1 MKKKVIVFL
10 AGMATYFI
18 GSTVVAYISDDV
30 DFVNTKN
37 HDDVGEKIE
46 TIDNI
51 IESSFIFEYDEENME
66 DAMIKGYMNGL
77 NDPYSTYF
85 TKAEFQKFMEATEG
99 QYVGIGSVVSVDMKT
114 NEIIIVSPF
123 SDSPAE
129 KAGIKAGDRIIAID
143 GTEVTGEDLD
153 LAISMMKGKADT
165 DVEVTILRGEDNE
178 EFTYT
183 VTRQEITIDTV
194 SHQML
199 DDNIGYIQI
208 SGFDEV
214 TDKQF
219 HTAYEELTAENM
231 ESLIIDLRNNPG
243 GLLNVVSSIAD
254 TLLPEGVIVSTKD
267 KNGRVDS
274 IESDKSHI
282 EIPLV
287 VLINENSASA
297 SEVLSGAIKDY
308 GVGTLVGENTF
319 GKGIVQRIFPVG
331 DGTAIKLTISEF
343 FTPSG
348 YALHGKGIAPDVVVD
363 VSEED
368 AFNANNLTIEEDLQL
383 QKAIE
388 ILTK

>member
-153 LAISMMKGKADT
+153 LAISMMKGKANT